1 MLFRSLEAQKL
12 LAADWGVSADVWSVT
27 SWVELRRDGV
37 AAEKEAFLNPGD
49 GTRTPFVAQ
58 QLAGATGPVVAVSDF
73 SADLPDKIRQFVPN
87 EFASLGAD
95 SFGFSDTRAGAR
107 RFFKIDSHSM
117 VVRALEMLAKR
128 GEVDWRAPGE
138 AIEKYSLKDVTAG
151 TSGNA
156 GGDA

>member
-1 MLFRSLEAQKL
+1 
-12 LAADWGVSADVWSVT
+12 AADWGVSADVWSVT
-27 SWVELRRDGV
+27 SWNELRRDGL

-49 GTRTPFVAQ
+49 GMRTPFVTQ

-73 SADLPDKIRQFVPN
+73 TADLPDRIRPYVPN
-87 EFASLGAD
+87 DFATLGAD
-95 SFGFSDTRAGAR
+95 DFGFSDTRAGAR
-107 RFFKIDSHSM
+107 RYFKIDSHSI

-138 AIEKYSLKDVTAG
+138 AIEKYALHEVTAG